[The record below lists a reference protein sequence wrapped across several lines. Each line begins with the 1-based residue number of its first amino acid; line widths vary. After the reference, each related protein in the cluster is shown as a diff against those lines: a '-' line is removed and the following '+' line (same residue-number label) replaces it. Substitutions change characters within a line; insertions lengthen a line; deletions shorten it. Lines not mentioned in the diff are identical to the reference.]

1 MYINACLRDSSTT
14 LGQAPRRVSVSS
26 GVSVGRRCFL
36 CISSVGAWTA
46 LFAALHNETSSHDA
60 AEPRIRSKGKGTHA
74 CRVGVSRKFGACTDV
89 KCAPSHYIYII
100 IYIEKSLSV
109 VRLGWLAPARQL
121 CIIVGAYLIFPSLVG
136 TYQVLSYNICHFMN
150 ILAHILHVFHMQV

>member
-1 MYINACLRDSSTT
+1 MESRNIVNACMRDSSTA

-74 CRVGVSRKFGACTDV
+74 CRVGVSRKFGACADV
-89 KCAPSHYIYII
+89 KCAPSHYTW
-100 IYIEKSLSV
+100 SV

-121 CIIVGAYLIFPSLVG
+121 ECVLLESGWFLFILFSHDISRLVD
-136 TYQVLSYNICHFMN
+136 F
-150 ILAHILHVFHMQV
+150 FHA

>member
-1 MYINACLRDSSTT
+1 MYINACMRDFSTA

-74 CRVGVSRKFGACTDV
+74 CRVGVSRKFGACADV
-89 KCAPSHYIYII
+89 KCAPSHNIIAFLASGNDPTCRVSI
-100 IYIEKSLSV
+100 IYTTWPKSHAYHGVPRLEKS
-109 VRLGWLAPARQL
+109 
-121 CIIVGAYLIFPSLVG
+121 
-136 TYQVLSYNICHFMN
+136 
-150 ILAHILHVFHMQV
+150 